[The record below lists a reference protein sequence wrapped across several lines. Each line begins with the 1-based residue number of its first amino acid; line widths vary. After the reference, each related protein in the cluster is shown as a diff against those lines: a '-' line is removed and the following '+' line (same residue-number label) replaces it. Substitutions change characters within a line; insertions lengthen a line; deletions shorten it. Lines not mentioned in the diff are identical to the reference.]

1 MDRYSVNF
9 DTSRMQTFQGFGR
22 MSALPQK
29 ADIGAST
36 GNVRLVPEAE
46 VTEETFL
53 SPLGVR
59 SVDLRRFTEICV
71 NGRAMVLS
79 PVPNVLLAMFLKVG
93 L

>member
-1 MDRYSVNF
+1 MLRALWPKKP
-9 DTSRMQTFQGFGR
+9 TSGGS

-53 SPLGVR
+53 SPLGVKIGR
-59 SVDLRRFTEICV
+59 SEAVH
-71 NGRAMVLS
+71 
-79 PVPNVLLAMFLKVG
+79 
-93 L
+93 